1 MNDKPQPSSSPAD
14 AGLLPA
20 WEQDDLPEP
29 PPFSPGNLFRVIG
42 PGAILLVGSM
52 GGGEWLVGPAI
63 GVQYGMGLF
72 WIATLAI
79 ILQVIFNLESIRYT
93 LYTGEP
99 IISGIMRL
107 SPGPKFW
114 APFWV
119 LLGGAQLG
127 LPALAAGCA
136 AVLFAAF
143 AGHMPQDSDAAALS
157 YVSYGVLGLTV
168 LILLLGR
175 TIERTLEYVSWV
187 MIVVIFGFLL
197 FVNVFFVPASNW
209 ARSFAGFFQVGY
221 IPEGIDLVLLGAL
234 AATAGSGGLGN
245 LSISNWVR
253 DKGFG
258 MGGKVGA
265 IASAF
270 GQQEIRLSS
279 IGKIFPLSADNLRR
293 WKIWAKYV
301 SADQVWLWGIG
312 AFVGMFLNVNLAT
325 GIIPA
330 GSDISQIGA
339 GAYQAEYMARNVW
352 PGFWMLTLLNGFW
365 VLFTTHLGNTDLFMR
380 TVTDIIW
387 AASPK
392 ARRWRGGN
400 VSAIY
405 YTGLTVFTVWG
416 AFAINWGTA
425 MELFKVAANIAGLIL
440 AIGSVQILRVNT
452 RFLPNELQPP
462 LWRKIAMVVIAL
474 VYSGMFVV
482 VVRSQ
487 I

>member
-1 MNDKPQPSSSPAD
+1 VTDTQHSSGSTD

-72 WIATLAI
+72 WVATLAI

-99 IISGIMRL
+99 AISGIMRL

-119 LLGGAQLG
+119 LMSGAQLG

-143 AGHMPQDSDAAALS
+143 AGHMPQDADAATLS
-157 YVSYGVLGLTV
+157 YVSYGVMALTAV
-168 LILLLGR
+168 ILLLGK
-175 TIERTLEYVSWV
+175 TIERTLEYFSWV
-187 MIVVIFGFLL
+187 MIVLIFGFLL
-197 FVNVFFVPASNW
+197 FVNIFFVPASNW
-209 ARSFAGFFQVGY
+209 ATSFAGFFQVGY

-234 AATAGSGGLGN
+234 AATAGSGGMGN
-245 LSISNWVR
+245 LSISNWFR

-265 IASAF
+265 IAGAF
-270 GQQEIRLSS
+270 GQQEVKLSG
-279 IGKIFPLSADNLRR
+279 IGKIFPISAENLRR
-293 WKIWAKYV
+293 WKIWSKYV
-301 SADQVWLWGIG
+301 RADQVWLWGVG

-339 GAYQAEYMARNVW
+339 GAYQAEYMARNLW

-365 VLFTTHLGNTDLFMR
+365 VLFSTHLGNTDLLMR
-380 TVTDIIW
+380 SVTDIIW

-405 YTGLTVFTVWG
+405 YTGLAVFTLWG

-425 MELFKVAANIAGLIL
+425 MELFKMSANIAGLIL

-452 RFLPNELQPP
+452 RFLPKELQPP
-462 LWRKIAMVVIAL
+462 LWRKIAMVAIAL
-474 VYSGMFVV
+474 IYTGMFAI

>member
-1 MNDKPQPSSSPAD
+1 MNDKPQSSGGPVD

-42 PGAILLVGSM
+42 PGAIMLVASM

-72 WIATLAI
+72 WVATLAI

-119 LLGGAQLG
+119 LLSGAQLG

-143 AGHMPQDSDAAALS
+143 AGHMPQDADATALS
-157 YVSYGVLGLTV
+157 YVSYGVMALTA
-168 LILLLGR
+168 LILLLGK
-175 TIERTLEYVSWV
+175 TIERTLEYFSWA

-197 FVNVFFVPASNW
+197 FVNIFFVPASNW
-209 ARSFAGFFQVGY
+209 AASFAGFFQVGY
-221 IPEGIDLVLLGAL
+221 IPEGIDVVLLGAL
-234 AATAGSGGLGN
+234 AATAGSGGMGN
-245 LSISNWVR
+245 LSISNWFR

-265 IASAF
+265 IAGAF
-270 GQQEIRLSS
+270 GQQEVKLSG
-279 IGKIFPLSADNLRR
+279 IGKIFPISTENLRR
-293 WKIWAKYV
+293 WRIWSKYV
-301 SADQVWLWGIG
+301 RVDQVWLWGVG
-312 AFVGMFLNVNLAT
+312 AFAGMFLNVNLAVS
-325 GIIPA
+325 IIPA

-339 GAYQAEYMARNVW
+339 GAYQAEYMARNLW
-352 PGFWMLTLLNGFW
+352 SGFWMLALLNGFW
-365 VLFTTHLGNTDLFMR
+365 VLFSTHLGNTDLLMR

-400 VSAIY
+400 VSTIY
-405 YTGLTVFTVWG
+405 YTGLAVFTVWG

-425 MELFKVAANIAGLIL
+425 MELFKVSANIAGLIL
-440 AIGSVQILRVNT
+440 AIGAVQILRVNT
-452 RFLPNELQPP
+452 RFLPKELQPP

-474 VYSGMFVV
+474 IYTGMFVV